1 MSRLAGRPELD
12 VEALVHTLEVHQ
24 AELELQNQELIAA
37 NDELRLRNAELAAA
51 RDRYRALQ
59 EVAPV
64 PLVTLDPEGRVV
76 DVNRAAEA
84 LLQAPREMLLTRRFA
99 LFVAEAARLEAAALL
114 TALRAAG
121 RAHQVELALA
131 VEGQP
136 AIDVVV
142 DGVMLADREAPLT
155 VLAMVDVSTRRRA
168 EALRREL
175 EHRAEESQRLES
187 LGVLAG
193 GIAHDFNNLLTIV
206 LAGTDHA
213 LRTLGDNAPSAEP
226 LHEVRRAAY
235 HAGNLAHQML
245 AYSGHGSAP
254 ARAIDLVHLIRGLEP
269 ALLAAAKGVPL
280 TVGLPEPLPW
290 VVGDD
295 TQLRQV
301 VLNLTT
307 NAAEAMHDRRG
318 TLAITTTTATLTAA
332 AIARMQFADNVVPG
346 PFVVLEIRDDGTGMD
361 AATQERIFEPYFST
375 KFAGRGLGLAVVRG
389 TVRGHGGALTVES
402 VLDRGTTIRVYL
414 PAVSPPSAPALIAAT
429 PDAPWRGSGGV
440 LIVDDDPH
448 VQRVMARIVKT
459 LGFTVVSAFGGE
471 DALAQ
476 LTAAGAHFDLVL
488 MDLTMPGM
496 DGVEVATAIRAI
508 HADLPIILVTGF
520 GEIPPEA
527 GSVFVA
533 MISKPFDVQGI
544 RQVIQRVMTT
554 AIASR
559 PRAAE

>member
-1 MSRLAGRPELD
+1 MNRVPGRPELD
-12 VEALVHTLEVHQ
+12 IEALVHTLEVHQ
-24 AELELQNQELIAA
+24 AELELQNLELIAA
-37 NDELRLRNAELAAA
+37 NAELRLRNAELATA

-59 EVAPV
+59 ELAPV
-64 PLVTLDPEGRVV
+64 PLITLDPEGGIV

-84 LLQAPREMLLTRRFA
+84 LFQAPRELLLTRRFA

-121 RAHQVELALA
+121 HAHQVELALA

-136 AIDVVV
+136 AIDIVV

-175 EHRAEESQRLES
+175 EHRAEESLRLES

-245 AYSGHGSAP
+245 AYSGHGSTP
-254 ARAIDLVHLIRGLEP
+254 ARPLDLARLIRELEP

-280 TVGLPEPLPW
+280 TVRAPDSLPW
-290 VVGDD
+290 VVGDH

-301 VLNLTT
+301 ILNLTT
-307 NAAEAMHDRRG
+307 NAAESMHGRAGQLTIAAR
-318 TLAITTTTATLTAA
+318 TEVLTAA
-332 AIARMQFADNVVPG
+332 AIAAMPIADKVAPG
-346 PFVVLEIRDDGTGMD
+346 PSIVLEIRDDGTGMD
-361 AATQERIFEPYFST
+361 AATQQRIFEPYFST
-375 KFAGRGLGLAVVRG
+375 KFVGRGLGLAVVRG
-389 TVRGHGGALTVES
+389 TVRGHGGAVTVES
-402 VLDRGTTIRVYL
+402 ALDRGTTIRVYL
-414 PAVSPPSAPALIAAT
+414 PCVSSAPVPAPT
-429 PDAPWRGSGGV
+429 DPPPDAPWRGSGVV

-459 LGFTVVSAFGGE
+459 LGFSVVSAFGGE

-508 HADLPIILVTGF
+508 RADLPIVLVTGF
-520 GEIPPEA
+520 GEIPAEA

-554 AIASR
+554 VASP